1 MASSL
6 TQLRVFL
13 ATPTGLD
20 TERQVFR
27 DAVRHFN
34 EDYGHESGFVLVTVG
49 CEQVSGGAGRPQD
62 IINKEVRASDYLVAL
77 IWDRW
82 GTPTSTDPKYNSGTQ
97 EELAVALECL
107 RNPGTEMRNV
117 AIFFKAVDE
126 RRLSDPG
133 QQLAQVLQ
141 FRLKLEVCKELL
153 FQTFDTPEEL
163 RRHLQRLF
171 KSWLQNFGD
180 KVPREITM
188 PELTDGGPFQQA
200 DGVES
205 KTASEFLA
213 RAREL
218 ASQGLVTQAES
229 AYAVAVSTDDRESL
243 ISYAKFLRRTGRLE
257 RAFEINRRILK
268 LEDLIVAPSESSAA
282 DRSHVVANMG
292 VIRRKQGALSES
304 RHLLDEAVR
313 TARMCPDSEGIESEA
328 YALDNLGLTLRRLG
342 ERDSALKN
350 HKDALSRRRQ
360 LADESGQA
368 KTLLNIARLRR
379 EQDELH
385 VARTL
390 VTEAVAILEGADG
403 EQRTLANA
411 YSTLGDIVQ
420 TEGDLEA
427 ARELYEK
434 SLGLNEE
441 YSHAD
446 GTAIVCGQL
455 AQLLLALDQ
464 TDEALSYAVLC
475 HDENVRSGNQEGE
488 AISLRILGDVKNAAG
503 NFAEAR
509 GHFEDSFK
517 MFQKHR
523 NVSGSVSTK
532 IGVAEALMSEG
543 QVDLARRAA
552 DKAHSLAQ
560 SAAVSVKDLDRIA
573 TLRGATES

>member
-20 TERQVFR
+20 PERQLFR
-27 DAVRHFN
+27 DAVHHFN
-34 EDYGHESGFVLVTVG
+34 EDYGHERGFVLVAVDF
-49 CEQVSGGAGRPQD
+49 EQVSGGAGRPQD
-62 IINKEVRASDYLVAL
+62 LINKEVRASDYLVAL
-77 IWDRW
+77 VWDRW

-107 RNPGTEMRNV
+107 RDPGTEMRNV
-117 AIFFKAVDE
+117 AVFFKAVDE

-153 FQTFDTPEEL
+153 FKTFDTAEEL

-171 KSWLQNFGD
+171 KSWLQNFSD

-188 PELTDGGPFQQA
+188 PELTDGWPFQQA
-200 DGVES
+200 DGAES
-205 KTASEFLA
+205 KTVPEFLA

-257 RAFEINRRILK
+257 RAFEINQRILE
-268 LEDLIVAPSESSAA
+268 LEDLIVAPSKSSAA

-292 VIRRKQGALSES
+292 VIRRKQGELSES
-304 RHLLDEAVR
+304 RRLLDEAVR
-313 TARMCPDSEGIESEA
+313 TAGMCPDSEGIESEA

-342 ERDSALKN
+342 ESDAALKS
-350 HKDALSRRRQ
+350 HEDALSRRRQ
-360 LADESGQA
+360 LADETGQA
-368 KTLLNIARLRR
+368 KTLLNIGRLRR
-379 EQDELH
+379 DQDELEA
-385 VARTL
+385 ARAL
-390 VTEAVAILEGADG
+390 VTEAVVMLEEADG

-411 YSTLGDIVQ
+411 YSTLGDIVR

-427 ARELYEK
+427 AREFYER
-434 SLGLNEE
+434 SLVLNEE

-446 GTAIVCGQL
+446 GIAIACGQL
-455 AQLLLALDQ
+455 AQLLLALDR
-464 TDEALSYAVLC
+464 TDEALSYADRCL
-475 HDENVRSGNQEGE
+475 DENLRSGNQEGV
-488 AISLRILGDVKNAAG
+488 AISLRILGDVKNAAE

-509 GHFEDSFK
+509 AYLEDSFE
-517 MFQKHR
+517 MFQRHR
-523 NVSGSVSTK
+523 NVSGSVSAK
-532 IGVAEALMSEG
+532 IGVAEALMGEG
-543 QVDLARRAA
+543 QVELSRMAA
-552 DKAHSLAQ
+552 DEAQSLAQ
-560 SAAVSVKDLDRIA
+560 SAAGSVKDVDRMA
-573 TLRGATES
+573 KLRGATKS